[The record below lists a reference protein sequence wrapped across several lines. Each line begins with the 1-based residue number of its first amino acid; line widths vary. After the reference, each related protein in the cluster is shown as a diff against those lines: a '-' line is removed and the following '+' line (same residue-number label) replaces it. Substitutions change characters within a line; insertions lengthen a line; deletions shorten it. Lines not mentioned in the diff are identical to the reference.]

1 MARAHVIEL
10 AVPAVV
16 GTVVAAGILVGT
28 DAGPTALA
36 LGVAA
41 SAALWARHR
50 APLATLAVST
60 GLVLALFAVDRSAG
74 SAAVFAPAV
83 ALYSVAL
90 TRSRLEQLAATIA
103 AVVVVVGVDVV
114 LRADHTVTAG
124 TLMHIALVAVPL
136 LAAEALRSHR
146 ANLALLVER
155 LELAERTREEEAQRR
170 AEQERIRIARDLH
183 DVVAHT
189 LTTINVQSG
198 VAAHLLDREPRHAHT
213 ALTLIEDASR
223 EALAELRAILGVLR
237 DDDQA
242 PLEPAPTVEAVEQ
255 LVERARTAGLDVR
268 LDVAG
273 QRPERLP
280 DAVQVA
286 TFRIVQESLTNATRH
301 APGTPARV
309 RLAFESD
316 RLVVGVKSGPGEPA
330 NGHGIGVG
338 IMGMKERAAT
348 VGGSL
353 RAGPVLDGFHV
364 DAELPY
370 HRAE

>member
-1 MARAHVIEL
+1 
-10 AVPAVV
+10 
-16 GTVVAAGILVGT
+16 
-28 DAGPTALA
+28 
-36 LGVAA
+36 
-41 SAALWARHR
+41 
-50 APLATLAVST
+50 
-60 GLVLALFAVDRSAG
+60 
-74 SAAVFAPAV
+74 
-83 ALYSVAL
+83 
-90 TRSRLEQLAATIA
+90 
-103 AVVVVVGVDVV
+103 VVVVGVDVV

-136 LAAEALRSHR
+136 LAAEALRGHR
-146 ANLALLVER
+146 ANVALLVER

-237 DDDQA
+237 DDDHA
-242 PLEPAPTVEAVEQ
+242 SLEPAPTVEAVEQ
-255 LVERARTAGLDVR
+255 LVDRARTAGLDVR

-273 QRPERLP
+273 ERPDRLP

-316 RLVVGVKSGPGEPA
+316 RLVVGVESGPGAPA

-338 IMGMKERAAT
+338 IVGMNERAAT

-353 RAGPVLDGFHV
+353 RAGPVPDGFHV